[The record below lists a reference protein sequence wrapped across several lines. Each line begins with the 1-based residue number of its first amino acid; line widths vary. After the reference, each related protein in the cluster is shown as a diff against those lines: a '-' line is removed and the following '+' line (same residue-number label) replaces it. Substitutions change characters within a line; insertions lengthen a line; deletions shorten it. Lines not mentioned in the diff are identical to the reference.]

1 MPLHTF
7 ALCDYSTQVKLNT
20 EASNVK
26 IDYEIIDRYFDRDDN
41 ELFNLTEEEL
51 ASTDSVDSDIIIMK
65 GVQINILNVTPNVYL
80 VVQSDDE
87 SIPERQINYED
98 TNNGKITLT
107 VPDVLKIRNYT
118 INIYAT
124 DVSCSTSLLRTAK
137 VVTPMENDIAY
148 QGVCVGHSDLY
159 YCQPFVTTEINMNF
173 NEVYAKV
180 KEIENK
186 LFKENETQNNKNFWE
201 NNKTLIIVIG
211 AIVLIIAGGT
221 ATTIFI
227 INKRSRVK

>member
-7 ALCDYSTQVKLNT
+7 AVCDYSTQVKLNT

-51 ASTDSVDSDIIIMK
+51 ASIDSVDSDIIIMK

-137 VVTPMENDIAY
+137 VVTPMENEMAY
-148 QGVCVGHSDLY
+148 STACSDHSDLY
-159 YCQPFVTTEINMNF
+159 YCQPFLTSELNMSF
-173 NEVYAKV
+173 DEMYT
-180 KEIENK
+180 K
-186 LFKENETQNNKNFWE
+186 LKENEKTNKENEEKDTKSFWE

-211 AIVLIIAGGT
+211 VLLLIIAGGT

>member
-51 ASTDSVDSDIIIMK
+51 ASTDSVDSDIILMK

-148 QGVCVGHSDLY
+148 STACIGHSDLY
-159 YCQPFVTTEINMNF
+159 YCQPFLTSEINMSF
-173 NEVYAKV
+173 D
-180 KEIENK
+180 EIYTK
-186 LFKENETQNNKNFWE
+186 LKENEMTNKENEEQDTKSFWE

-211 AIVLIIAGGT
+211 VIVLIIAGGT

>member
-7 ALCDYSTQVKLNT
+7 AVCDYSTQVKLNT

-51 ASTDSVDSDIIIMK
+51 ASIDSVDSDIIIMK

-98 TNNGKITLT
+98 TNNGKITLN

-137 VVTPMENDIAY
+137 VVTPMENEMAY
-148 QGVCVGHSDLY
+148 STACSDHSDLY
-159 YCQPFVTTEINMNF
+159 YCQPFLTSELNMSF
-173 NEVYAKV
+173 DEMYT
-180 KEIENK
+180 K
-186 LFKENETQNNKNFWE
+186 LKENEMTNKENEEQDTKSFWE

-211 AIVLIIAGGT
+211 VLLLIIAGGT